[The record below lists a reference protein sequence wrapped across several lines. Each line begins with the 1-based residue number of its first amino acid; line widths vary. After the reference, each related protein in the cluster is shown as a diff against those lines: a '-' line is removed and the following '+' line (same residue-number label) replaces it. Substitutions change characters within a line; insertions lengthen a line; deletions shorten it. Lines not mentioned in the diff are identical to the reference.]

1 MPVNKRPLSLE
12 REKKKVHRFRRVEAS
27 YLDMGDMSVLEAAHA
42 APPTKINTA
51 AKFQSRV
58 QEVLSDK
65 QSLVETAIKHL
76 AKVID
81 PVAELAQ
88 QIERSAKSRDSQ
100 KEAIMKATEEVANLR
115 RSLDDKLED
124 VIGEVVLKCATWS
137 NDEDIPFKR
146 RRTSHDETSSS
157 HVYLHDED
165 QLKNLVKDDITIT
178 KKVASTTTVV
188 AESLRCVILNQE
200 KEIATLKEVARATAE
215 VEAISKLSEYKMTEA
230 LCNNEKIL
238 QRLESLEGAIAKGK
252 TQRTQSPARTSDN
265 ILQDL
270 NVRSFSQIQPQEKEK
285 WSDIP
290 YPKQRVVAT
299 SSSSITRE
307 KSGDEHSIPLPEDIF
322 EGLETN
328 MDRNRRLQKEYE
340 NKKISMEA
348 LHTQIQE
355 PMSREN
361 FAIVTERINNMLKS
375 VKTLTGRTAYL
386 YDAARTGGASGSRGA
401 RGAARGSRGRGGP
414 ARYQP

>member
-328 MDRNRRLQKEYE
+328 MDRNRRLQKEYT
-340 NKKISMEA
+340 
-348 LHTQIQE
+348 H
-355 PMSREN
+355 R
-361 FAIVTERINNMLKS
+361 
-375 VKTLTGRTAYL
+375 
-386 YDAARTGGASGSRGA
+386 GASGSRGA